1 MGDSRQGLIAT
12 RGAQMFPRLGDE
24 EVARLA
30 RFGEPRSFQAGE
42 AGSRG
47 GEAGSGLFLV
57 LSGRIE
63 VSREEGGRAESIF
76 THERGNFM
84 GELSGL
90 SGRPYLVN
98 AIALTDAEVIA
109 IAPERLRAL

>member
-1 MGDSRQGLIAT
+1 MSDARQGLIAT

-30 RFGEPRSFQAGE
+30 RFGEPRSYRAGE
-42 AGSRG
+42 AVAVV

-63 VSREEGGRAESIF
+63 VSREEGGRAESIV

-84 GELSGL
+84 
-90 SGRPYLVN
+90 V
-98 AIALTDAEVIA
+98 
-109 IAPERLRAL
+109 